1 MSDSVSPWTAAH
13 QAPPSLTLSQNLLKF
28 MSIGLMMPS
37 NHLILISSH
46 FISALFSFCLQS
58 FPASGSFPMRQ
69 LFTSGGQSIGASASA
84 SASVLPKNIQDCL
97 TLGLTGLISLQSR
110 GLSRVFSSTTIRK
123 HQFFGTHPSL
133 WSNAHIR
140 ITTGKTIALTVE
152 TRLEFMNSELAIHH
166 SSVVSEGV
174 HTYGLHFS
182 THKN

>member
-84 SASVLPKNIQDCL
+84 SVLPKNIQDCL

-110 GLSRVFSSTTIRK
+110 GLSGVFYSTTIWK
-123 HQFFGTHPSL
+123 DQFFNAQPYGPTLTSIHDYWKNHSFNYVYGSL
-133 WSNAHIR
+133 SAKQCLCFLICCL
-140 ITTGKTIALTVE
+140 G
-152 TRLEFMNSELAIHH
+152 
-166 SSVVSEGV
+166 
-174 HTYGLHFS
+174 FS
-182 THKN
+182 

>member
-84 SASVLPKNIQDCL
+84 SVLPKNIQDCL

-123 HQFFGTHPSL
+123 HQFFGPQPSSQ
-133 WSNAHIR
+133 SNSHI
-140 ITTGKTIALTVE
+140 
-152 TRLEFMNSELAIHH
+152 
-166 SSVVSEGV
+166 
-174 HTYGLHFS
+174 HT
-182 THKN
+182 

>member
-1 MSDSVSPWTAAH
+1 MSDSVTPRTAAH
-13 QAPPSLTLSQNLLKF
+13 QAPPSLTLSQSLLKF
-28 MSIGLMMPS
+28 MSIGLMMLS

-46 FISALFSFCLQS
+46 LISALFSSCLQS
-58 FPASGSFPMRQ
+58 FPASGSFPMSQ
-69 LFTSGGQSIGASASA
+69 LFTSGGWSIGASA

-97 TLGLTGLISLQSR
+97 PLGLTGLISLQSR

-133 WSNAHIR
+133 WSNAHKC

-152 TRLEFMNSELAIHH
+152 TRLEFMNSELATHG

-174 HTYGLHFS
+174 HTHGLHFS